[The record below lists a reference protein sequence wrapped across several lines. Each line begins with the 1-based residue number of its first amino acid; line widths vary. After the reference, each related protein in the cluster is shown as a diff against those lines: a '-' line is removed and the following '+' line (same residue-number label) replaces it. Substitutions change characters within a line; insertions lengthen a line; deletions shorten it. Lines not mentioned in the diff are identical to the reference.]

1 MIARSLSRKL
11 WRFCSEQIRSGY
23 HLQRGRASICCD
35 AVQERGIP
43 MHIDWIIANKGWLLR
58 LFNWVIGTC
67 QNRRSQ
73 TQKSGDCSVKTQIGR
88 QIQKGGDNST
98 YIQAGN
104 IFVVGEDV
112 LKKLPEQHSADLKH
126 AQEPDSQHASL
137 AQPGSAHAVDNLPP
151 CARGKP
157 LTAA

>member
-11 WRFCSEQIRSGY
+11 WSLSSNQISSGY
-23 HLQRGRASICCD
+23 YLQRSEHLLCP
-35 AVQERGIP
+35 VQERGIP

-104 IFVVGEDV
+104 IFVV
-112 LKKLPEQHSADLKH
+112 
-126 AQEPDSQHASL
+126 
-137 AQPGSAHAVDNLPP
+137 
-151 CARGKP
+151 
-157 LTAA
+157 